1 MELRRH
7 FTDHPATVGESY
19 LEHMKVASGFARTLA
34 KATVACTGTMACTV
48 QASGFARTLAK
59 ATVACTVHAIVP
71 SMCEKTAS
79 TAIKDLHAR
88 MTAGARGELADAEA
102 SPISI
107 AS

>member
-1 MELRRH
+1 MDVRRH
-7 FTDHPATVGESY
+7 FTEHPASVGESY
-19 LEHMKVASGFARTLA
+19 FEHMR
-34 KATVACTGTMACTV
+34 M
-48 QASGFARTLAK
+48 ASGFARTLAK

-88 MTAGARGELADAEA
+88 MTAGARGDSAEA
-102 SPISI
+102 EAEATPISL

>member
-34 KATVACTGTMACTV
+34 KATVAC
-48 QASGFARTLAK
+48 S
-59 ATVACTVHAIVP
+59 VHAILP

-79 TAIKDLHAR
+79 TAIQDLHAR
-88 MTAGARGELADAEA
+88 MSAGARGDAAVDEAAEA
-102 SPISI
+102 APISI

>member
-7 FTDHPATVGESY
+7 FTEHPASVGETY
-19 LEHMKVASGFARTLA
+19 FEHMKV
-34 KATVACTGTMACTV
+34 
-48 QASGFARTLAK
+48 ASGFARTLAK

-79 TAIKDLHAR
+79 TAIKELHAR
-88 MTAGARGELADAEA
+88 MTAGARGDVADADV

>member
-7 FTDHPATVGESY
+7 FTEHPASVGESY
-19 LEHMKVASGFARTLA
+19 FEHLRVASGFARTLA
-34 KATVACTGTMACTV
+34 KATMACTI
-48 QASGFARTLAK
+48 
-59 ATVACTVHAIVP
+59 HAIVP

-88 MTAGARGELADAEA
+88 MTAGARGDLPEADVTSTA
-102 SPISI
+102 PISI